1 MMGTDTISV
10 SFEVVSVTRLHN
22 AGRVLA
28 LATVEIDLDG
38 IELTMSGIQI
48 VRLANGR
55 LQCKA
60 PHHRLPTG
68 QWVPSIVLPD
78 ELERAIGAEILAA
91 FTEPCT

>member
-1 MMGTDTISV
+1 MSDTVSV
-10 SFEVVSVTRLHN
+10 SFVVVSVTRLHS
-22 AGRVLA
+22 AGNLLA
-28 LATVEIDLDG
+28 LASIAIDLDG
-38 IELTMSGIQI
+38 IELTMSGIQV
-48 VRLANGR
+48 VRTPAGK

-78 ELERAIGAEILAA
+78 ELERAIGREVLAG